1 MTPLPLLTQLPFVT
15 HLIVLFAGVLV
26 AGGLIALVGTLLPA
40 TPQLEEALS
49 RVGGGVRVSR
59 PAVDVG
65 PVSSRSERMGAAL
78 FRHSPLPLS
87 QRQQQSLALQ
97 GKSVAEFYSDKA
109 VMAIVGTVMPGA
121 LAATWD
127 VVSGST
133 AGLPA
138 VAALAGAVVGF
149 FVPDLLLRQASRS
162 ARTGAVEALLV
173 YLDLV
178 TLERL
183 ANASATQALAHAAAL
198 SEVAVFTQIRVAL
211 QRAQLEQQ
219 SPYSELRQLA
229 DHLQLPE
236 LTDIADVMQLDET
249 GASLSGS
256 LRARVR
262 ELRDAHLTQQQMDA
276 SATAEGMTLY
286 MTLPA
291 LIFGL
296 IFMVPPLMRI
306 ALG

>member
-1 MTPLPLLTQLPFVT
+1 VANLFVLL
-15 HLIVLFAGVLV
+15 AGLLV
-26 AGGLIALVGTLLPA
+26 AGGVVALAVGLLPGPPRLA
-40 TPQLEEALS
+40 EALA
-49 RVGGGVRVSR
+49 RVGDGGPSSR
-59 PAVDVG
+59 AAIIDVG
-65 PVSSRSERMGAAL
+65 PLSSRSERMGAYL
-78 FRHSPLPLS
+78 FRHSPLPLTE
-87 QRQQQSLALQ
+87 RQQQGLLLQ
-97 GKSVAEFYSDKA
+97 SKSVAEFYSDKA
-109 VMAIVGTVMPGA
+109 VMAIVGAVMPAGLALTWTLLTGSAGA
-121 LAATWD
+121 LPAA
-127 VVSGST
+127 V
-133 AGLPA
+133 GL
-138 VAALAGAVVGF
+138 VGAVVGF
-149 FVPDLLLRQASRS
+149 FVPDLLLRQATRS

-198 SEVAVFTQIRVAL
+198 SEVAVFKQIRVAL
-211 QRAQLEQQ
+211 ERAQLEQQ
-219 SPYSELRQLA
+219 SPYAELRQLA
-229 DHLQLPE
+229 DQLQLQE

-262 ELRDAHLTQQQMDA
+262 ELRDAHLTQQQMEA